1 MKTDKTTLY
10 WITGDTFN
18 FVQELSDKKSLFFKA
33 IQNSALF
40 LVEKL
45 KWLILFHWG
54 IHNRIHTC
62 LTKNTAAELSW
73 WKLT

>member
-18 FVQELSDKKSLFFKA
+18 FVQKLSDKKSLFFKA

-45 KWLILFHWG
+45 K
-54 IHNRIHTC
+54 
-62 LTKNTAAELSW
+62 
-73 WKLT
+73 